1 MSGPDSPAADRDGPP
16 VRPDPAGPAQENQVM
31 IEVQARSGI
40 TTIVVKGE
48 LDLVTMPLLATQ
60 LNLAVQD
67 RPSRLVFDLAG
78 TRFVDCGSARLI
90 ATAGHWLPGSPRPVI
105 RRPAPG
111 VRRILELTGLDAL
124 CEIEELAV
132 GSIRSWPLVAAKGT
146 LGSGQMSVSVQ
157 DVRHAL
163 NELGKLRFG
172 EMQVE
177 DAMHQIVQTTHA
189 IFDVDGAGLMLAD
202 VDHHLLN
209 VAVSDERMRHLEEL
223 QIRHQ
228 EGPCIAA
235 FEDKEL
241 VRAEDLTQE
250 ERWPSFSK
258 DAVARGIRAV
268 LASPIPYNQDAVG
281 VVAVTSEDRRPWSAE
296 AELALLAFT
305 DLAALL
311 IASMLLGEQQTELAA
326 QLQSAL
332 NSRAIIEQAKG
343 VLIGQQGL
351 TAHNAY
357 AQLRARARAER
368 RKLAIVSAE
377 VVRDAIR
384 ADSEN

>member
-1 MSGPDSPAADRDGPP
+1 
-16 VRPDPAGPAQENQVM
+16 
-31 IEVQARSGI
+31 
-40 TTIVVKGE
+40 
-48 LDLVTMPLLATQ
+48 
-60 LNLAVQD
+60 
-67 RPSRLVFDLAG
+67 
-78 TRFVDCGSARLI
+78 
-90 ATAGHWLPGSPRPVI
+90 
-105 RRPAPG
+105 
-111 VRRILELTGLDAL
+111 
-124 CEIEELAV
+124 
-132 GSIRSWPLVAAKGT
+132 
-146 LGSGQMSVSVQ
+146 MSVSVQ

-163 NELGKLRFG
+163 DELGKLRFG
-172 EMQVE
+172 EMRVE
-177 DAMHQIVQTTHA
+177 DAMHHIVQTTHA
-189 IFDVDGAGLMLAD
+189 IFSVDGAGLMLAD
-202 VDHHLLN
+202 VDHQLLN
-209 VAVSDERMRHLEEL
+209 AAVSDERMRHLEEL

-241 VRAEDLTQE
+241 VRAEDLSTE
-250 ERWPSFSK
+250 ARWPAFSK
-258 DAVARGIRAV
+258 HAITRGVRAV

-281 VVAVTSEDRRPWSAE
+281 VVAVMSEDRHPWSAE

-311 IASMLLGEQQTELAA
+311 IASMMLGEQQTELAA

-351 TAHNAY
+351 TAHAAY

-377 VVRDAIR
+377 VVRDAVQ
-384 ADSEN
+384 ADNDN